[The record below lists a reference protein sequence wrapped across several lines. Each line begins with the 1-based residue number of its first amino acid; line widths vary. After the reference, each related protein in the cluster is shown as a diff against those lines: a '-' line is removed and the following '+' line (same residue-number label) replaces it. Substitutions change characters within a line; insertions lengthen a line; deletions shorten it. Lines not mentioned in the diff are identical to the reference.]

1 MLVFKNTPF
10 SGLLHTYNVRRG
22 KKRFFK
28 NQQIEEK
35 IRLRIHITISGKSAL
50 ARQPPRFH
58 TRCHLIIW
66 HFLFLTRFL
75 GL

>member
-50 ARQPPRFH
+50 ARQPPRLLKTTWKKLLHYLKRNFSN
-58 TRCHLIIW
+58 
-66 HFLFLTRFL
+66 
-75 GL
+75 